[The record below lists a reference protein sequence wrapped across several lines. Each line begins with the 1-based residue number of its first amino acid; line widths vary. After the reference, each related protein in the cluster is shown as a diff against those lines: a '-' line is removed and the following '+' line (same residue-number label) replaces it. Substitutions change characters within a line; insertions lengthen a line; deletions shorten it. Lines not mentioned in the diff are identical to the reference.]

1 MAAANTLITEGQQ
14 GLHER
19 HGTSGLPHGSTGLLR
34 LGFMSHLR
42 ARNTNHNTASRKS
55 PKRNY
60 TTMEEEGD
68 KPFHQLGFLEG
79 ILRKLRAYLKV
90 ASN

>member
-1 MAAANTLITEGQQ
+1 
-14 GLHER
+14 
-19 HGTSGLPHGSTGLLR
+19 
-34 LGFMSHLR
+34 LR